1 MASPFGL
8 RKRKYSPHI
17 FQITCHLQKVIYLSS
32 NLQLIIVSAQK
43 MIFRRL
49 ILPYEWIVCQCYIRT
64 TQSFDFLHSFMICR
78 HCSDFRYTESQN
90 FRILNCACVQNTKP
104 NGKHKMKRRQKKITF
119 LLASHKSTQL
129 GIPPLFPYLIYFQ
142 NKTIC
147 TEVGQSARRISPDWT
162 TRIRIRI
169 LC

>member
-1 MASPFGL
+1 MLNVCCQCFWPFFRVSTSKIRQTHNMASPFGL

-17 FQITCHLQKVIYLSS
+17 FQITCHLQKVIYSS
-32 NLQLIIVSAQK
+32 STLQLIIVSAYK
-43 MIFRRL
+43 MTFRRL

-104 NGKHKMKRRQKKITF
+104 NGKHQMK
-119 LLASHKSTQL
+119 
-129 GIPPLFPYLIYFQ
+129 
-142 NKTIC
+142 
-147 TEVGQSARRISPDWT
+147 TEENYIFVG
-162 TRIRIRI
+162 
-169 LC
+169 

>member
-1 MASPFGL
+1 
-8 RKRKYSPHI
+8 
-17 FQITCHLQKVIYLSS
+17 
-32 NLQLIIVSAQK
+32 

-119 LLASHKSTQL
+119 CWLVTSLPSWGSHH
-129 GIPPLFPYLIYFQ
+129 YF
-142 NKTIC
+142 
-147 TEVGQSARRISPDWT
+147 RISFISKIKRYVQRWVKV
-162 TRIRIRI
+162 REELVQIGLLEYEYEFSAKQW
-169 LC
+169 LCLIIHFKFQKIYLYNLFDY